1 MLNMHDFLVEM
12 HDADQVNDQLGQQLD
27 EFAPSIEQAF
37 QSIRAI
43 LGLHGYS
50 FQDELVY
57 DEEGDELVLDLKD
70 TDSEERV
77 YLYVIFYRT
86 DDGLYDFFAEVT
98 DEEGIEELMSEGEDE
113 E

>member
-1 MLNMHDFLVEM
+1 MLNMHNFLTEM
-12 HDADQVNDQLGQQLD
+12 DISGQVNDQLGQQLD
-27 EFAPSIEQAF
+27 EFVPSIEQAY

-50 FQDELVY
+50 FDEGLVY
-57 DEEGDELVLDLKD
+57 EEDGDELVHELKG
-70 TDSEERV
+70 TDSDERCF
-77 YLYVIFYRT
+77 LYVIFYRT

-98 DEEGIEELMSEGEDE
+98 DEEGIEELMSEGEE

>member
-1 MLNMHDFLVEM
+1 MHNFLVEM
-12 HDADQVNDQLGQQLD
+12 HNANQVNDQLGQQLD
-27 EFAPSIEQAF
+27 ELVPSIEQAF

-50 FQDELVY
+50 FQDALVY

-70 TDSEERV
+70 TDSEERC

>member
-1 MLNMHDFLVEM
+1 MQNFLTEM
-12 HDADQVNDQLGQQLD
+12 HNSSQVNDQLGQQLD
-27 EFAPSIEQAF
+27 ELSPSIEQAF

-50 FQDELVY
+50 FTESLVY
-57 DEEGDELVLDLKD
+57 DAEGDELVLDLKN
-70 TDSEERV
+70 TDSDESCF
-77 YLYVIFYRT
+77 LYVIFYRT

>member
-1 MLNMHDFLVEM
+1 MQNFLVEM
-12 HDADQVNDQLGQQLD
+12 HNANQVNDQLGQQLD
-27 EFAPSIEQAF
+27 ELTPSIEQAF

-50 FQDELVY
+50 FQDALVY

-70 TDSEERV
+70 TDSEERC